1 MEEGKSMRIA
11 IVGAGA
17 VGGALAGFLASTGRH
32 ELSLLARGAH
42 LAAIRETGLTVRTP
56 KGELFCRPKASDRAS
71 DLGVQD
77 VVIVTVKGHGLAA
90 LAPSLPALI
99 GPDTLVV
106 AAQNGIPWWYLHGAD
121 SSVAP
126 EPLEVVDPGG
136 AAWAAI
142 GPERVVAC
150 VIEVLPVSVVEPGVV
165 AHTAMPVL
173 AFGAPVPGA
182 HGDALAAL
190 AAAFNEAGA
199 KASVSPDIRL
209 VLWRKLML
217 NMAVG
222 PTSVLTGAT
231 MGAMEEAPGMRAVQ
245 GRLMRECLEV
255 ARAWGVAL
263 EDDIEARLARGSG
276 VPGHKPSMLQD
287 YEAGRTMEIDPIV
300 TAVIELAN
308 RRGVPVPTIETL
320 WALTAL
326 KERVARG

>member
-1 MEEGKSMRIA
+1 MRIA

-17 VGGALAGFLASTGRH
+17 VGGALAGHLAATGRH
-32 ELSLLARGAH
+32 SLSLLARGAH
-42 LAAIRETGLTVRTP
+42 LAAIRERGLTVQSP
-56 KGELFCRPKASDRAS
+56 QGERFCRPPASDDAA

-77 VVIVTVKGHGLAA
+77 VVIVTVKGHGLSA
-90 LAPSLPALI
+90 LAPSLPALC

-106 AAQNGIPWWYLHGAD
+106 AAQNGIPWWYMYGAGD
-121 SSVAP
+121 DAEANGP
-126 EPLEVVDPGG
+126 AGPLEVVDPGG
-136 AAWAAI
+136 AAWSAI
-142 GPERVVAC
+142 GPQRVAAC
-150 VIEVLPVSVVEPGVV
+150 VIEVLPARIVEPGIV

-173 AFGAPVPGA
+173 AFGAPRPGDHA
-182 HGDALAAL
+182 AALEAL
-190 AAAFNEAGA
+190 AAAFAEAGVTA
-199 KASVSPDIRL
+199 RLPADIR
-209 VLWRKLML
+209 VPLWRKLML

-231 MGAMEEAPGMRAVQ
+231 MGAMEEAPGMAAVQ

-263 EDDIEARLARGSG
+263 EDDIDERLRRGSG

-287 YEAGRTMEIDPIV
+287 HEAGRTMEIDPIV
-300 TAVIELAN
+300 TAVIDLAQ